1 MRKNW
6 GAPQWSA
13 FMRDKDIPVMPRTV
27 EALGAMVTERGM
39 DLVPRDIADI
49 ALDDPFFA
57 LRLLRKAEM
66 KRSHSSLGMETT
78 TLLTS
83 VMHLG
88 TRYIISDTLTA
99 PKCPSSEGLE
109 RCERRAAL
117 GAHIAKSWASF
128 RADLSPDEIAMAALL
143 SDLGEL
149 MLWLFAPDLPSAAL
163 DELFSGRAKRSREAQ
178 LNTCGFGFKD
188 LSIKLAEDWNL
199 PLPVKQ
205 LMGLADTNRAR
216 LAKCAVEAAR
226 HICTNNGL
234 VAIPDDLRA
243 VHAICPTA
251 KYTELLKPLHLVP
264 EHEAYIIELLAEGT

>member
-1 MRKNW
+1 MKKNW

-27 EALGAMVTERGM
+27 DVLGKMVAERGIE
-39 DLVPRDIADI
+39 LVPRDIADV

-57 LRLLRKAEM
+57 LRLLRKSEQ
-66 KRSHSSLGMETT
+66 KRSKSPLGTDTT
-78 TLLTS
+78 TLLTC

-88 TRYIISDTLTA
+88 TRYIIADTLTA
-99 PKCPSSEGLE
+99 PRCPASEGLE

-117 GAHIAKSWASF
+117 GAHIAKSWASYKV
-128 RADLSPDEIAMAALL
+128 DLSPDEIAMAALL

-205 LMGLADTNRAR
+205 LMGLADNNRAR
-216 LAKCAVEAAR
+216 LAKCAVETAR
-226 HICTNNGL
+226 HICTDSGL

-243 VHAICPTA
+243 AHEICPMA
-251 KYTELLKPLHLVP
+251 KYTDLLKPLHLVP
-264 EHEAYIIELLAEGT
+264 EHEAYIIDLLADRT